1 MRANINLNIHIDQ
14 VKTLSRSMLANEGQ
28 RLMHLVNGYSESVL
42 KPLDDGDLGEVLE
55 NLDEL
60 REHLADI
67 DMMLAQAGNILSGYH
82 HRDESEVAVETNRL
96 KSSIE
101 SRLAE
106 AEKFNSF
113 LEKISDQ
120 VVEEGSAENLDDGE
134 D

>member
-1 MRANINLNIHIDQ
+1 
-14 VKTLSRSMLANEGQ
+14 MLANEGQ
-28 RLMHLVNGYSESVL
+28 RLMHLVNGYTESVL
-42 KPLDDGDLGEVLE
+42 KPLDDGDLGEVLG

-67 DMMLAQAGNILSGYH
+67 DIMLAQAGNILSGYH
-82 HRDESEVAVETNRL
+82 HRDESEVAVETSRL

-120 VVEEGSAENLDDGE
+120 VVEEGPAENLDDGE

>member
-14 VKTLSRSMLANEGQ
+14 VKALSKSMLGNEGQ
-28 RLMHLVNGYSESVL
+28 RIVELVKGYNESIMN
-42 KPLDDGDLGEVLE
+42 PLDDDDIDEVLQ

-67 DMMLAQAGNILSGYH
+67 DIMLAQAGNILAGYH
-82 HRDESEVAVETNRL
+82 HREESEVAIETSRL

>member
-14 VKTLSRSMLANEGQ
+14 VKQLSKSLLANEGN
-28 RLMHLVNGYSESVL
+28 RLLELVQGFNESIID
-42 KPLDDGDLGEVLE
+42 PHTEENFEEVLE
-55 NLDEL
+55 NVGEL

-82 HRDESEVAVETNRL
+82 YREDSGEEAEMSKL

-101 SRLAE
+101 QRLQQ

-113 LEKISDQ
+113 LDKISDQ
-120 VVEEGSAENLDDGE
+120 PVVQEDPEDAEE
-134 D
+134 

>member
-14 VKTLSRSMLANEGQ
+14 VKNLSRNLLTNEGQ
-28 RLMHLVNGYSESVL
+28 RLVELVTGFNESIIDPH
-42 KPLDDGDLGEVLE
+42 KEEDFEEVLE
-55 NLDEL
+55 NINEL

-82 HRDESEVAVETNRL
+82 NRDQQEEVDVAKM
-96 KSSIE
+96 KSSVE
-101 SRLAE
+101 QRLQQ

-120 VVEEGSAENLDDGE
+120 VIEETTEDGE
-134 D
+134 E

>member
-14 VKTLSRSMLANEGQ
+14 VKNLSRNLLTNEGQ
-28 RLMHLVNGYSESVL
+28 RLVELVTGFNESIIDPH
-42 KPLDDGDLGEVLE
+42 KEENFEEVLE
-55 NLDEL
+55 NISEL

-82 HRDESEVAVETNRL
+82 NRDQQVEVDVVKM
-96 KSSIE
+96 KSSVE
-101 SRLAE
+101 QRLQQ

-120 VVEEGSAENLDDGE
+120 VIEETTEDGNE
-134 D
+134 

>member
-14 VKTLSRSMLANEGQ
+14 VKNLSRNLLTYEGQ
-28 RLMHLVNGYSESVL
+28 RLVELVTGFNNSIIDPHKEE
-42 KPLDDGDLGEVLE
+42 DFDEVLE
-55 NLDEL
+55 NLNEL

-82 HRDESEVAVETNRL
+82 NREDRSEEVEMSKL

-101 SRLAE
+101 QRLQQS
-106 AEKFNSF
+106 EKFSSF

-120 VVEEGSAENLDDGE
+120 VIEETTEDAEE
-134 D
+134 

>member
-14 VKTLSRSMLANEGQ
+14 VKQLSKSLLANEGQ
-28 RLMHLVNGYSESVL
+28 RLVELVKGFSESIME
-42 KPLDDGDLGEVLE
+42 PHSEEDFDEVLE
-55 NLDEL
+55 NLNEL

-82 HRDESEVAVETNRL
+82 NRDQDHETEIDAVKL

-101 SRLAE
+101 QRLQQ

-120 VVEEGSAENLDDGE
+120 VIEETTEDAEE
-134 D
+134 

>member
-14 VKTLSRSMLANEGQ
+14 VKNLSRNLLTNEGQ
-28 RLMHLVNGYSESVL
+28 RLVELVTGFNESIIDPH
-42 KPLDDGDLGEVLE
+42 KEENFEEVLE
-55 NLDEL
+55 NISEL

-82 HRDESEVAVETNRL
+82 NRDQQEEVDVVKM
-96 KSSIE
+96 KSSVE
-101 SRLAE
+101 QRLQQ

-120 VVEEGSAENLDDGE
+120 VIEETTEDGNE
-134 D
+134 

>member
-14 VKTLSRSMLANEGQ
+14 VKTLSRNLLTNEGQ
-28 RLMHLVNGYSESVL
+28 RLVELVTGFNESIIDPH
-42 KPLDDGDLGEVLE
+42 KEENFEEVLE
-55 NLDEL
+55 NISEL

-82 HRDESEVAVETNRL
+82 NRDQQEEVDVVKM
-96 KSSIE
+96 KSSVE
-101 SRLAE
+101 QRLQQ

-120 VVEEGSAENLDDGE
+120 VIEETTEDGNE
-134 D
+134 

>member
-14 VKTLSRSMLANEGQ
+14 VKNLSRNLLTNEGQ
-28 RLMHLVNGYSESVL
+28 RLVEIVTGFNESIIDPH
-42 KPLDDGDLGEVLE
+42 KEEDFDEVLE
-55 NLDEL
+55 NLNEL

-82 HRDESEVAVETNRL
+82 NREDRSEEVEMSKL

-101 SRLAE
+101 QRLQQS
-106 AEKFNSF
+106 EKFSSF

-120 VVEEGSAENLDDGE
+120 VIEETTEDAEE
-134 D
+134 

>member
-14 VKTLSRSMLANEGQ
+14 VKNLSRSLLQNEGQ
-28 RLMHLVNGYSESVL
+28 RLVELVKGYNDSIME
-42 KPLDDGDLGEVLE
+42 PHGEEDFDEVLE
-55 NLDEL
+55 NINEL

-82 HRDESEVAVETNRL
+82 NRDQEEEIDVGKM
-96 KSSIE
+96 KSSVE
-101 SRLAE
+101 QRLQQ

-120 VVEEGSAENLDDGE
+120 VIEETTQDGE
-134 D
+134 E

>member
-14 VKTLSRSMLANEGQ
+14 VKQLSKSLLANEGK
-28 RLMHLVNGYSESVL
+28 RLVDLVTGYTESIMA
-42 KPLDDGDLGEVLE
+42 PHDEENFDEVLE
-55 NLDEL
+55 NVNEL

-82 HRDESEVAVETNRL
+82 HHDQSESEQVDAAKL

-101 SRLAE
+101 QRLQQ

-120 VVEEGSAENLDDGE
+120 VIEENPEDGE
-134 D
+134 E

>member
-14 VKTLSRSMLANEGQ
+14 VKNLSRNLLTNEGQ
-28 RLMHLVNGYSESVL
+28 RLVELVTGFNESIIDPH
-42 KPLDDGDLGEVLE
+42 KEENFEEVLE
-55 NLDEL
+55 NINEL

-82 HRDESEVAVETNRL
+82 NRDQQEEVDVAKM
-96 KSSIE
+96 KSSVE
-101 SRLAE
+101 QRLQQ

-120 VVEEGSAENLDDGE
+120 VIEETTEDGE
-134 D
+134 E

>member
-14 VKTLSRSMLANEGQ
+14 VKNLSRSLLQNEGQ
-28 RLMHLVNGYSESVL
+28 RLVELVKGYNDSIME
-42 KPLDDGDLGEVLE
+42 PHGEEDFDEVLE
-55 NLDEL
+55 NINEL

-82 HRDESEVAVETNRL
+82 NRDQSEEGQVDVAKL
-96 KSSIE
+96 KSSVE
-101 SRLAE
+101 KRLQE

-120 VVEEGSAENLDDGE
+120 VIEETTEDGE
-134 D
+134 E

>member
-14 VKTLSRSMLANEGQ
+14 VKNLSRNLLTNEGQ
-28 RLMHLVNGYSESVL
+28 RLVELVTGFNESIVEPH
-42 KPLDDGDLGEVLE
+42 KKEDFDEVLE
-55 NLDEL
+55 NINEL

-82 HRDESEVAVETNRL
+82 NRDQEEEIDVGKM
-96 KSSIE
+96 KSSVE
-101 SRLAE
+101 QRLQQ

-120 VVEEGSAENLDDGE
+120 VIEETTQDGE
-134 D
+134 E